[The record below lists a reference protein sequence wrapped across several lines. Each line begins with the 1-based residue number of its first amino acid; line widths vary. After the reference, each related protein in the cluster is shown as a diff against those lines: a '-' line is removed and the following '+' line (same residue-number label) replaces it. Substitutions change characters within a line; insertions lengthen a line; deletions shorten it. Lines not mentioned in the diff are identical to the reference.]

1 MFFGN
6 QVTCDYWDYVWLNEG
21 FASYL
26 EYVIADKVNNKS
38 LRVDCLRNL
47 IGRENNFWKLFTA
60 FTTLAHIGL
69 FCGESYAQCDAQG
82 CETEHTFNDTTHQHT
97 R

>member
-6 QVTCDYWDYVWLNEG
+6 LVTCDYWDYVWLNEG

-26 EYVIADKVNNKS
+26 EYVIADKVKNAKQI
-38 LRVDCLRNL
+38 VT
-47 IGRENNFWKLFTA
+47 G
-60 FTTLAHIGL
+60 
-69 FCGESYAQCDAQG
+69 
-82 CETEHTFNDTTHQHT
+82 FNQSHN